1 MIDYEYVKCLGDIFL
16 DVGLSE
22 KERTYRFQA
31 LQNTYGKAN
40 AFLKKGFLPELVEA
54 FFVRKVQKLSEVHT
68 KKDMELFIAI
78 SKPQHMGRKLEPDGN
93 PFYSEE
99 EELLA
104 WSLTSLQA
112 PLASIGL
119 ERYFELLKKLLPEK
133 AAQIEGRMK

>member
-54 FFVRKVQKLSEVHT
+54 FFVRKVQKLSEAVSYTHLDVY
-68 KKDMELFIAI
+68 KRQIL
-78 SKPQHMGRKLEPDGN
+78 
-93 PFYSEE
+93 YEE
-99 EELLA
+99 VV
-104 WSLTSLQA
+104 S
-112 PLASIGL
+112 
-119 ERYFELLKKLLPEK
+119 
-133 AAQIEGRMK
+133 